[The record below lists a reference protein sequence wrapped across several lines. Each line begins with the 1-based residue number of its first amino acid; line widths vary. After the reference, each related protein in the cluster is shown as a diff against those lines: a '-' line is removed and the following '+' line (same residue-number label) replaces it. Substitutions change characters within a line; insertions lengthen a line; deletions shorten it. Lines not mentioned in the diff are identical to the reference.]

1 MSPSTLVRFVGCGLP
16 HRSVTAALPSGAA
29 NRTLRCLVVLACVF
43 AGVAGASAQAPE
55 GGRPVYSHRLD
66 LPVAADALLSSDA
79 VAADPATGEVF
90 VCDARRDRIV
100 IFDAD
105 GLYRHQIVGGDV
117 FSSPRDLAVAP
128 DGRLV
133 VLATHGGRTTLL
145 ELDFDGLFL
154 REVAL
159 SGLPEGAEEPTLAS
173 VALSPAGDRLYAVD
187 VENLALWIAGRD
199 GAVVASVDLAK
210 GLEDGEPARGDRFLG
225 RVDVYGDRVL
235 VAMPSEG
242 QVWLYGLD
250 GESRG
255 RLGSKGTSRCLL
267 AAPNAAA
274 LTADGHAVVLDQQKM
289 LLTVWALSGNRCLGE
304 HYGIGAAPGFLYF
317 PHDLALDAR
326 GRAYVTQGFEGRVQV
341 YEGLA
346 PALALEP

>member
-1 MSPSTLVRFVGCGLP
+1 M
-16 HRSVTAALPSGAA
+16 
-29 NRTLRCLVVLACVF
+29 VLACVF
-43 AGVAGASAQAPE
+43 AAVAEASAQAPPDA
-55 GGRPVYSHRLD
+55 GRPVYSHRLD
-66 LPVAADALLSSDA
+66 LPVAADTLLSSDA
-79 VAADPATGEVF
+79 VTADPATGEVF
-90 VCDARRDRIV
+90 VCDSRWDRIV
-100 IFDAD
+100 LFDAE

-117 FSSPRDLAVAP
+117 FSSPRDLAVDP

-133 VLATHGGRTTLL
+133 VLATHGGRTALV

-159 SGLPEGAEEPTLAS
+159 SGLPEGTAEPNLTSL
-173 VALSPAGDRLYAVD
+173 ALSPAGDRLYAVD

-199 GAVVASVDLAK
+199 GAVVGSVDLGK
-210 GLEDGEPARGDRFLG
+210 GLDEGAPARGDRFLG

-235 VAMPSEG
+235 VAVPSEG
-242 QVWLYGLD
+242 QVWLFGLD
-250 GESRG
+250 GEVRG
-255 RLGSKGTSRCLL
+255 RLGAQGTSRCQL

-289 LLTVWALSGNRCLGE
+289 LLSLWALSGNRCLGE

-341 YEGLA
+341 YEGLG
-346 PALALEP
+346 PALGRDVAPEP

>member
-1 MSPSTLVRFVGCGLP
+1 
-16 HRSVTAALPSGAA
+16 
-29 NRTLRCLVVLACVF
+29 LACLF
-43 AGVAGASAQAPE
+43 AAVAEAFAQAPPE

-66 LPVAADALLSSDA
+66 LPVAADTLLSSDA

-90 VCDARRDRIV
+90 VCDSRRDRIV
-100 IFDAD
+100 IFDAE
-105 GLYRHQIVGGDV
+105 GLYRHQIVGGDA

-133 VLATHGGRTTLL
+133 VLATYGGRTTLV

-159 SGLPEGAEEPTLAS
+159 SGLPEGAAEPTLTS
-173 VALSPAGDRLYAVD
+173 LALSPAGDRLYAVD

-199 GAVVASVDLAK
+199 GTITGSVDLGR
-210 GLEDGEPARGDRFLG
+210 GLGEEGGDRFLG

-235 VAMPSEG
+235 VAVPSEG
-242 QVWLYGLD
+242 QVWLYDLD

-255 RLGSKGTSRCLL
+255 RLGSKGTSRCQL

-274 LTADGHAVVLDQQKM
+274 VTADGHAVVLDQQKM
-289 LLTVWALSGNRCLGE
+289 LLTVWTLSGNRCLGE

-346 PALALEP
+346 PAPTPGRAPET